1 MKLLFIFTGGTIG
14 STASGGVIAPDGEKP
29 RLLLEKYAENYPI
42 DFAYDILTPMNE
54 LSENFT
60 GEHISLLLETVRKH
74 KENYDGI
81 IVTHGTD
88 TLAYSAAALGYAL
101 GSDTCPVCMVSSRAP
116 IDTPTENGIQNLRA
130 AILLIKSGKGR
141 GVFVPYGNG
150 EGETPIH
157 RATRLSTPLAL
168 SDKVFSVNE
177 CVWGCVTREGV
188 LCQNPDFH
196 EPPDTLPAPDTTLTA
211 QSAGILRVF
220 PYPGMVYPEIPADTR
235 FILLDTY
242 HSGTVDGKSPAAH
255 AFFAEAKCR
264 EIPVFITAGTPYE
277 STRILAEQGAIVLPL
292 SPIAAYMKLWL
303 YGDSRAM
310 FAPRGGDFFK

>member
-60 GEHISLLLETVRKH
+60 GEHISLLLQTVTKH
-74 KENYDGI
+74 MKGYDGV

-101 GSDTCPVCMVSSRAP
+101 GNETCPVCLVSSRAP
-116 IDTPTENGIQNLRA
+116 IDAPEENGIQNLRA

-150 EGETPIH
+150 EWETPIH
-157 RATRLSTPLAL
+157 RATRLSTSLAL

-177 CVWGCVTREGV
+177 SAWGCVRADGA

-196 EPPDTLPAPDTTLTA
+196 ESPDTLSAPALSLAPR
-211 QSAGILRVF
+211 SKKILRVF
-220 PYPGMVYPEIPADTR
+220 PYPGMLYPHVSADTR

-242 HSGTVDGKSPAAH
+242 HSGTVDGKSPETH
-255 AFFAEAKCR
+255 AFLAWAR
-264 EIPVFITAGTPYE
+264 ERHIPVFVTAGSPYE
-277 STRILAEQGAIVLPL
+277 STRVFAEQGVISLPL

-303 YGDSRAM
+303 YGTKEAM
-310 FAPRGGDFFK
+310 LSSRGGDLFK